1 MQSYGWYGT
10 LLRIIL
16 LLILLALPSAGD
28 CMWHELEDDITH
40 TEGDYNALPGKTEFK
55 EGEAAPYKCRTGYF
69 PASGSPRRDYATC
82 RNDKWER
89 PPNSAIR
96 CNPVNCGHPVPGGS
110 FAHGHLNEHV
120 FVFPR
125 TVSFTCNPGYHL
137 VTHDDQPWESYYI
150 VLCGA
155 DGKWSRPAPKCVAVV
170 CAPPSPIA
178 NGKFELPQGILRENS
193 TVRYTCN
200 PGFVVHGPSVRR
212 CTNEAKWS
220 DNDPTCEKSCGP
232 PNKLLHGRVI
242 GNNTNIGDTI
252 IYDCDDGKRTT
263 AKCVEPGRWEPE
275 PPTCS
280 EKTTPA
286 TPKPKPSS
294 TTSTTTHPPPS
305 QCSPLS
311 SPSNGKLFSV
321 DGFGVNAS
329 VIFSCDEGYTLRGS
343 ATLVCSPTG
352 AWDPPTMPICTAP
365 PPWIIILSVC
375 LAVLASLV
383 ICCLGFFYIMR
394 RRRRRTPP
402 PRSYRRQIRKP
413 GPYDAMSN
421 DEVARLG
428 KPFPVTSL

>member
-1 MQSYGWYGT
+1 MPLEASQPESSLAGDREEREEKRRTRGPLVQVDAAEAACSHTGGTARSCASSSFSSSWRCPQRAERAAPSQPPCLTAALSSAKCTESGTWYPPPPQCPAGKT
-10 LLRIIL
+10 
-16 LLILLALPSAGD
+16 GD

-170 CAPPSPIA
+170 CAPPSPIV

-220 DNDPTCEKSCGP
+220 DNDPTCE
-232 PNKLLHGRVI
+232 
-242 GNNTNIGDTI
+242 
-252 IYDCDDGKRTT
+252 
-263 AKCVEPGRWEPE
+263 
-275 PPTCS
+275 
-280 EKTTPA
+280 
-286 TPKPKPSS
+286 
-294 TTSTTTHPPPS
+294 
-305 QCSPLS
+305 
-311 SPSNGKLFSV
+311 
-321 DGFGVNAS
+321 
-329 VIFSCDEGYTLRGS
+329 
-343 ATLVCSPTG
+343 
-352 AWDPPTMPICTAP
+352 
-365 PPWIIILSVC
+365 
-375 LAVLASLV
+375 
-383 ICCLGFFYIMR
+383 
-394 RRRRRTPP
+394 
-402 PRSYRRQIRKP
+402 
-413 GPYDAMSN
+413 
-421 DEVARLG
+421 
-428 KPFPVTSL
+428 